1 MFNVWLEFS
10 MRGNHST
17 QKVPQS
23 KMIALGAQEIFQQVA
38 AAPASIPIN
47 VNWKLFQFV
56 RRLS

>member
-1 MFNVWLEFS
+1 